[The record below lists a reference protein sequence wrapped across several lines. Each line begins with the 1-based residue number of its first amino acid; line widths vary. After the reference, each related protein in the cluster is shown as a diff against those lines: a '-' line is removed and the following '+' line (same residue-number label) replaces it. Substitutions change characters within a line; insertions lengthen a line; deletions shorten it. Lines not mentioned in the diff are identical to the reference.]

1 DKNKLKDGIAQ
12 VKVGDKGKHGVI
24 RGRELVGKFQASAA
38 PLYVFKRKSGEL
50 TVMSG
55 RHRFELMM
63 RDTDCKAH
71 PCYVFEESEEFD
83 ERWARMMDYE
93 NNMRDDQADELTAA
107 TYVRETGYDDSIL
120 REKGLMRNESR
131 SKTGAFI
138 GRHASEELFVRFKNR
153 ALGKNASENAKNAY
167 TICQLTYTIKDR
179 KRIEDIQTRC
189 AMLLE
194 QGKSWEYIGAVSQL
208 LANKERVVERQ
219 GLLDLG
225 ADFEE
230 DMERM
235 AKFVEKNLQLLKESI
250 DVIKQSK
257 KLSKEKRAQAER
269 LGIITATSAE
279 NEERLADLNELKA
292 QFEAIGS
299 FPELIAQAQM
309 WDGVTPLDPV
319 GHYLARKE
327 EEQRRREEEGD
338 MGADE
343 YLEGQIREI
352 VDDGTPDLFSAEM
365 KGMSQPG
372 HIEKNVTF
380 AMNKAKHNLLAVHS
394 LSVENFMKSVEAGGI
409 PLPSVAITR
418 ADKPYRW
425 LRGNIYLVGT
435 SDLINPAKGTDVYS
449 ADAWTGSYPELMH
462 KRMNEADFD
471 EVSRACTRMSDQY
484 SRSYNSLEYRL
495 QKAETPEEVRRLL
508 NTDHG
513 KGLYAYM
520 AGYQPRAKMRYAP
533 MQYDFVDK
541 QLVKETRSMWQHD
554 EIKEGQEQAFADAV
568 EAAFKRW
575 IADMSETYQQAYSE
589 LYKDMLDDLKTLGR
603 PYGLWFKFKRCI
615 EAYGKKEPDETT
627 NEKMLEAYA
636 DKHKRAHA
644 AWVEEKVSKWLSPE
658 VYIKANGKEANL
670 HNLTNYMLRNKGL
683 NKERHFVFG
692 AGKVRAG
699 LAAKLDSLR
708 AIKARRDHLTDS
720 ETSKASKEKSNDLM
734 AEFRSEVSKYA
745 VGGIQGKMSA
755 SEYAMEALA
764 KVRGTPTKEKL
775 AAILRRDFD
784 YMQHVDEL
792 VHDDKVLEL
801 GVETIEAIKAE
812 LEDYFEAVPR

>member
-1 DKNKLKDGIAQ
+1 MVDGDRMSITEAFSTMALSKFITSPVLPTWMQSLGKALQANVSAGAAINTVRKAYAAAMRKDAKVMSQLDKVLEDIGVQVRDVFAEARIEQADIMAWKQARAATYAAMNGVHGVGGNMVTDALQQTQDEYDGIERQDKKPPVQMENPMTPSQLENIVRQGMTNVPKVTGSMAGVFEDDQGIYTPAGKYWMGLIDKNKLKDGIAQ

-153 ALGKNASENAKNAY
+153 ALGKSAAEKAKNAY

-208 LANKERVVERQ
+208 LTNKERVVERQ

-269 LGIITATSAE
+269 LSITTATSAE
-279 NEERLADLNELKA
+279 NEQMLSDLNELKA

-319 GHYLARKE
+319 GLYLARKE

-372 HIEKNVTF
+372 HIEKNVTMARSKARGILHDQGKPSSF
-380 AMNKAKHNLLAVHS
+380 AM
-394 LSVENFMKSVEAGGI
+394 
-409 PLPSVAITR
+409 
-418 ADKPYRW
+418 
-425 LRGNIYLVGT
+425 
-435 SDLINPAKGTDVYS
+435 
-449 ADAWTGSYPELMH
+449 
-462 KRMNEADFD
+462 
-471 EVSRACTRMSDQY
+471 
-484 SRSYNSLEYRL
+484 
-495 QKAETPEEVRRLL
+495 
-508 NTDHG
+508 
-513 KGLYAYM
+513 
-520 AGYQPRAKMRYAP
+520 
-533 MQYDFVDK
+533 
-541 QLVKETRSMWQHD
+541 
-554 EIKEGQEQAFADAV
+554 
-568 EAAFKRW
+568 
-575 IADMSETYQQAYSE
+575 
-589 LYKDMLDDLKTLGR
+589 
-603 PYGLWFKFKRCI
+603 
-615 EAYGKKEPDETT
+615 
-627 NEKMLEAYA
+627 
-636 DKHKRAHA
+636 
-644 AWVEEKVSKWLSPE
+644 
-658 VYIKANGKEANL
+658 
-670 HNLTNYMLRNKGL
+670 
-683 NKERHFVFG
+683 
-692 AGKVRAG
+692 
-699 LAAKLDSLR
+699 
-708 AIKARRDHLTDS
+708 
-720 ETSKASKEKSNDLM
+720 TSKALKRLDADYLEAVKSGDMSKAARMVREYAALKGYTTDEEWRMMHRAPGPDGYKTAEERVEACAGISVLDMADGFTYLPSDYWENGWMYSDLDDAAHRESFHKMREALQAAKAWRAGKRKSEPLVRMYRAMPKDVKGDNFINGDWITPSRL
-734 AEFRSEVSKYA
+734 YA
-745 VGGIQGKMSA
+745 VMHGQSNVDGGYRI
-755 SEYAMEALA
+755 
-764 KVRGTPTKEKL
+764 
-775 AAILRRDFD
+775 
-784 YMQHVDEL
+784 
-792 VHDDKVLEL
+792 
-801 GVETIEAIKAE
+801 VER
-812 LEDYFEAVPR
+812 AVPVSQFFFISNISQRMRQQSARRCPRL